1 MANERTSLYLPA
13 ETKQALAAYQERTK
27 AENMSAAADE
37 LIQRGLVAASAHNVG
52 ALAAPAIEEAV
63 ARKVEEL
70 LRALVVQPVRA
81 ELAAIRTEVTVARLE
96 GYAHICNDYGTEVG
110 ERIEAAAEERA
121 RTAPASGTLAR
132 LNMRV
137 VNEQEQVAS

>member
-1 MANERTSLYLPA
+1 MANERTSLYLPT

-27 AENMSAAADE
+27 AENMSAAADD

-52 ALAAPAIEEAV
+52 ELAAPAIEEVV

-70 LRALVVQPVRA
+70 LRALVVGPVTVA
-81 ELAAIRTEVTVARLE
+81 LAAIRTEATVARLE
-96 GYAHICNDYGTEVG
+96 GYAHICNDYGLEVA

-121 RTAPASGTLAR
+121 RTAPASDALVR

-137 VNEQEQVAS
+137 VNEQVAS

>member
-13 ETKQALAAYQERTK
+13 ETKQALAEYQERTK
-27 AENMSAAADE
+27 AENMSAAADD
-37 LIQRGLVAASAHNVG
+37 LIQRGLVAASTHAVG

-70 LRALVVQPVRA
+70 LRALVVGPLHE
-81 ELAAIRTEVTVARLE
+81 ELAAIRTEATVARLE
-96 GYAHICNDYGTEVG
+96 GFAHIANDYGTEVA
-110 ERIEAAAEERA
+110 ERTEAAAEERA
-121 RTAPASGTLAR
+121 RSAPASDALVR

-137 VNEQEQVAS
+137 VNQTEQVA

>member
-1 MANERTSLYLPA
+1 MANERTSLYLPT

-27 AENMSAAADE
+27 AENMSAAADD

-52 ALAAPAIEEAV
+52 ALAAPALEEAV

-70 LRALVVQPVRA
+70 LRAVVMQPLRD
-81 ELAAIRTEVTVARLE
+81 ELTAIHHEATLARLE
-96 GYAHICNDYGTEVG
+96 GFAHLGNDYGPEVA

-121 RTAPASGTLAR
+121 TAARASGERAR
-132 LNMRV
+132 LTIRV
-137 VNEQEQVAS
+137 TEEQVA